1 MEKPGTYLQ
10 VAIASL
16 AFNLVGLVA
25 GVFLLVLSGVYDMSQ
40 HPNYAGGFGI
50 VPLTI
55 GFAFFALFLMW
66 WRNTLGYISGIVA
79 GILFLVNGIFSTND
93 AFTLAGFPVGMA
105 ILGIPM
111 VIFSLILIATS
122 FLAWRE

>member
-1 MEKPGTYLQ
+1 LQ
-10 VAIASL
+10 IAIASL
-16 AFNLVGLVA
+16 VFSLVGLTV
-25 GVFLLVLSGVYDMSQ
+25 GVFLLVQSGVYDFTQ
-40 HPNYAGGFGI
+40 HPNFASGFGI

-55 GFAFFALFLMW
+55 GFAFFALLLMR

-79 GILFLVNGIFSTND
+79 GILFLVNGIFSTAD
-93 AFTLAGFPVGMA
+93 ALTLEGFPAGMA

-122 FLAWRE
+122 YLAWRE